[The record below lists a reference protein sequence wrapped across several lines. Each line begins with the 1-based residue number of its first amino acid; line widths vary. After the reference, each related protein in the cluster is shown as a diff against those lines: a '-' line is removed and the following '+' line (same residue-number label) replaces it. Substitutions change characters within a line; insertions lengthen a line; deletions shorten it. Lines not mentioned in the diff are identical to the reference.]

1 MQLAHTMLRV
11 RDLEA
16 SLDFYTD
23 FLNLRE
29 VRRKVLGSEAT
40 LVFLTDASGHYHL
53 ELTHNHDG
61 RDYEL
66 GNQFGHIALTTH
78 DLDAVRQTV
87 IDKGWW
93 YRESKPTS
101 NSRYI
106 FVHDPDGYD
115 IEILQAKGGETVSV
129 EHANIT
135 VKSIERSIK
144 FFQTAFPDWQVRD
157 QGESNRKWLHFGGA
171 TDYMALEEAQVDQA
185 LDRGEYMRPDI
196 NHVGFAVSDL
206 AAVKGRLLA
215 AGYAEGMTV
224 DPAEERLR
232 AYFFDEDGFEW
243 EFIEYLLK

>member
-11 RDLEA
+11 RDLEK
-16 SLDFYTD
+16 SLDFYIN
-23 FLNLRE
+23 FLGLHE
-29 VRRKVLGSEAT
+29 VRRSTIGNEAT
-40 LVFLTDASGHYHL
+40 LVFLADDNQTYYL

-115 IEILQAKGGETVSV
+115 IEILQDKGGETVSV

-135 VKSIERSIK
+135 VKNIERSVK

-157 QGESNRKWLHFGGA
+157 QGESDRKWLHFGGA
-171 TDYMALEEAQVDQA
+171 TDYVAIEEARVNA
-185 LDRGEYMRPDI
+185 PLDRGEYMRPDI
-196 NHVGFAVSDL
+196 NHIGFAVSDL
-206 AAVKGRLLA
+206 AAVKERLLA
-215 AGYAEGMTV
+215 AAYTEGMAV
-224 DPAEERLR
+224 EPDGGLLR